1 MVDLNNVD
9 YADVNKL
16 EQQKTVNLLKIQLTD
31 GRFIFICDSFDIDYL
46 NDKYKFLEFTISGDK
61 ETQSGE
67 RTRPT
72 LDISNPNMFL
82 NKLALSG
89 DLLGALVVRYQL
101 EASYAK
107 DVQLKLIKSNRWKLY
122 QLTGVSTTVVF
133 QLRTLADNA
142 GRTIPPRQYY
152 PPLFNHINV

>member
-1 MVDLNNVD
+1 MVNPSLVD

-101 EASYAK
+101 EASYVK